1 MDRQKLFYSLVGFQ
15 LITTS
20 SIARIAAYEN
30 NNILFMLITFM
41 DLKYINENSTTQIR
55 AQHK

>member
-41 DLKYINENSTTQIR
+41 DLEYIN
-55 AQHK
+55 